1 MISEEDTEELRAF
14 CEAVREMHQGGEAFL
29 YLEGLRLP
37 PERHP
42 AKVDALL
49 CLHHREGYSTRLYL
63 SARIAD
69 RGANWTVVYLLDRQ
83 WHTWS
88 WQGVTPNQ
96 RAAQVLAGHLKA
108 LQ

>member
-1 MISEEDTEELRAF
+1 MISEEHMEELRAF
-14 CEAVREMHQGGEAFL
+14 CKDVRETQQGGEAFL

-37 PERHP
+37 PDRQP
-42 AKVDALL
+42 AEVDALL
-49 CLHHREGYSTRLYL
+49 CLHTREGYITRLYL

-69 RGANWTVVYLLDRQ
+69 RGANWTAVYLLDRQ

-96 RAAQVLAGHLKA
+96 RPAQVLAGHLKA